1 MSKTCLWNFLLNL
14 PTKSKWVSL
23 CNISGHPVNLNS
35 SLNFLTWVGYVIGS
49 FSHFKGPTLKNID
62 KSNESKAFFNAI
74 YLYNYSCW
82 PNEAQ
87 NVNLQKLNLRIEHIA
102 GLNANSFKNY
112 SEPYMCGNYGK

>member
-1 MSKTCLWNFLLNL
+1 MSNRIGILETGLSEHNNSKLNKLLGFR
-14 PTKSKWVSL
+14 
-23 CNISGHPVNLNS
+23 NI
-35 SLNFLTWVGYVIGS
+35 
-49 FSHFKGPTLKNID
+49 
-62 KSNESKAFFNAI
+62 FNAMC
-74 YLYNYSCW
+74 LYYSCW

>member
-1 MSKTCLWNFLLNL
+1 MH
-14 PTKSKWVSL
+14 
-23 CNISGHPVNLNS
+23 ISQ
-35 SLNFLTWVGYVIGS
+35 IGS

-62 KSNESKAFFNAI
+62 RSNKSKDVNAM
-74 YLYNYSCW
+74 YLYYSCW

-102 GLNANSFKNY
+102 GLNANSFKNF

>member
-1 MSKTCLWNFLLNL
+1 MGEKNPCISKSTWEFLSFQRVNF
-14 PTKSKWVSL
+14 
-23 CNISGHPVNLNS
+23 
-35 SLNFLTWVGYVIGS
+35 
-49 FSHFKGPTLKNID
+49 KNID
-62 KSNESKAFFNAI
+62 RNNESKYFNAM
-74 YLYNYSCW
+74 YLYYSCW

>member
-1 MSKTCLWNFLLNL
+1 MGKTHAYQSQL
-14 PTKSKWVSL
+14 
-23 CNISGHPVNLNS
+23 
-35 SLNFLTWVGYVIGS
+35 GS
-49 FSHFKGPTLKNID
+49 FCHFKGPTLKNID
-62 KSNESKAFFNAI
+62 KNNESKAFNAM
-74 YLYNYSCW
+74 YLYYSCW